1 MDCVMKPRGLAAVPA
16 AAGVLSV
23 PTPCR
28 QASGQQAGEIT
39 LRGSTDT
46 IVEFFGY
53 AINNIIFVRGI
64 APPEKFKA
72 VQKYGLPI
80 QVTSDQSLEQW
91 LSDVLQQ
98 VRRWLLQSHLRKLVF
113 VISSRRTDETLE
125 RWTFDIQVC
134 EEALSQGQAPTTQE
148 DVRKCQRD
156 IQAIMRQVASSV
168 AFLPLLTE
176 PCDFDIL
183 VHTDTLADMPVAW
196 DKSDPKLITGES
208 QEVRLRS
215 FTTKMHV
222 VEGGVSYKCAEY

>member
-1 MDCVMKPRGLAAVPA
+1 MKPTTSAAAPA
-16 AAGVLSV
+16 AAAVLSA

-28 QASGQQAGEIT
+28 QASGQQASEIT

-53 AINNIIFVRGI
+53 AINNIIYTRGI
-64 APPEKFKA
+64 SPPEKFKT
-72 VQKYGLPI
+72 VQNYGLPI
-80 QVTSDQSLEQW
+80 QVTIDQSLGQW

-98 VRRWLLQSHLRKLVF
+98 VRRWILQSHLRKLVF
-113 VISSRRTDETLE
+113 VVSSRRTDETLE

-134 EEALSQGQAPTTQE
+134 EEALAQGRAPTTQE
-148 DVRKCQRD
+148 EIRKCQRD
-156 IQAIMRQVASSV
+156 IQAIIRQVASSV
-168 AFLPLLTE
+168 TFLPLITE

-183 VHTDTLADMPVAW
+183 VHTDTLADVPVAW
-196 DKSDPKLITGES
+196 DESDPKLITGEI

-222 VEGGVSYKCAEY
+222 VNEATMN